1 MEAEFDTTEKTNS
14 PAAWSKKGRIGGT
27 LRDLEQMFAG

>member
-14 PAAWSKKGRIGGT
+14 PAAWSKKGRISW
-27 LRDLEQMFAG
+27 RAAI

>member
-14 PAAWSKKGRIGGT
+14 PAAWSKKGRIGW
-27 LRDLEQMFAG
+27 RAAI